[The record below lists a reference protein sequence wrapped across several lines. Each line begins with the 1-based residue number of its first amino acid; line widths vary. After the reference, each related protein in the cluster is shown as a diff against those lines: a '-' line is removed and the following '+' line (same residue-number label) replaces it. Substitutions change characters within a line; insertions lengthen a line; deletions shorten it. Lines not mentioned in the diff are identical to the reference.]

1 MVDKLQWF
9 PRVITDM
16 NTLESEF
23 YEYQATPDDEF
34 PAYFDKNEI
43 PCALITFGT
52 KYLKKLM
59 YNLVNLVLNTLQNFA
74 KFLLLILTAIHIVRV
89 YLVPPERPAL
99 TVAIT

>member
-23 YEYQATPDDEF
+23 SAIPDDEF
-34 PAYFDKNEI
+34 PAYFDKNER

-52 KYLKKLM
+52 KHLKKLI
-59 YNLVNLVLNTLQNFA
+59 YNLVNLVLNTLQN
-74 KFLLLILTAIHIVRV
+74 LLNF
-89 YLVPPERPAL
+89 YF
-99 TVAIT
+99 

>member
-23 YEYQATPDDEF
+23 SEYQAIPDDEF
-34 PAYFDKNEI
+34 PAYFDKNER

-52 KYLKKLM
+52 KYLKKLIC
-59 YNLVNLVLNTLQNFA
+59 NRVNLVLNTLQN
-74 KFLLLILTAIHIVRV
+74 LLNF
-89 YLVPPERPAL
+89 YF
-99 TVAIT
+99 

>member
-23 YEYQATPDDEF
+23 SEYQAIPDDEF
-34 PAYFDKNEI
+34 PAYFDKNER

-52 KYLKKLM
+52 KYLKKLIC
-59 YNLVNLVLNTLQNFA
+59 NRVNLVLNTLQN
-74 KFLLLILTAIHIVRV
+74 LLNF
-89 YLVPPERPAL
+89 
-99 TVAIT
+99 